1 MKKNIILN
9 IYKKKYFILIMDRNL
24 TIAIFTLTGISM
36 LVLGYSIEDNF
47 MMLMGV
53 LIISFELLLG
63 NKI

>member
-1 MKKNIILN
+1 
-9 IYKKKYFILIMDRNL
+9 MDRNL